1 MAPSSG
7 RLARA
12 ARNQS
17 NLVFRGVVAR
27 VRDGGAGLT
36 AQVHGRADELRD
48 GVVLVYPFGFDAYPI
63 AADGSTGPEGVVIQ
77 LEGNSRV
84 MLPPMD
90 RRHRAKSGVTAPDE
104 AALYTSKTRITI
116 KANGDIE
123 IVSPG
128 KITATAPGGTEFD
141 TPLLK
146 VTGDILDSTAS
157 GNTRTVRG
165 GREVYDVHNHDE
177 NDNGGPTDVPNQTMG

>member
-7 RLARA
+7 RLAKA

-17 NLVFRGVVAR
+17 NLVFRGVVSR
-27 VRDGGAGLT
+27 VRDGGAGLI
-36 AQVHGRADELRD
+36 AQIHGRADELRD
-48 GVVLVYPFGFDAYPI
+48 GVVLVYPFGFDAHPI
-63 AADGSTGPEGVVIQ
+63 AADGATGPEGVVIK

-90 RRHRAKSGVTAPDE
+90 RRHRAKSGVSAADE
-104 AALYTSKTRITI
+104 AALYTSKARITI

-123 IVSPG
+123 IASPG

-146 VTGDILDSTAS
+146 VTGDVLDSTAS
-157 GNTRTVRG
+157 GNARTMRG
-165 GREVYDVHNHDE
+165 MREVYDAHTHPE
-177 NDNGGPTDVPNQTMG
+177 NDEGGPTGTPNQTMG

>member
-7 RLARA
+7 RLAKA
-12 ARNQS
+12 ARHQS
-17 NLVFRGVVAR
+17 NLVFRGVVSR
-27 VRDGGAGLT
+27 VRDAGAGLV
-36 AQVHGRADELRD
+36 AQIHGRADELRD
-48 GVVLVYPFGFDAYPI
+48 GVVMVYPFGFDAFPI
-63 AADGSTGPEGVVIQ
+63 AADGVNGPEGVVIQ

-90 RRHRAKSGVTAPDE
+90 RRHRAKSGVKAPDE
-104 AALYTSKTRITI
+104 SALWTSKTRITI

-128 KITATAPGGTEFD
+128 KITATAPGGTKFV
-141 TPLLK
+141 TPLLE

-157 GNTRTVRG
+157 GNARTVRG
-165 GREVYDVHNHDE
+165 GREVYDAHNHPE
-177 NDNGGPTDVPNQTMG
+177 NDEGGPTDPPNQKMG